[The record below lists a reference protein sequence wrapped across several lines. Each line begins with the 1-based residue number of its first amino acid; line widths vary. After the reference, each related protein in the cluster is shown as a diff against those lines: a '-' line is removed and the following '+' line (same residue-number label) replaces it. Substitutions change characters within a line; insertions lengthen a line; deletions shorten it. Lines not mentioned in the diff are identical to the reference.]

1 MPSPFPGMDPYLED
15 PAFWS
20 DFHASFLPYLRDA
33 INERLP
39 DNYEA
44 RLDEKVNLTERS
56 PDRIKLLEPDLAVSQ
71 DQALTPGTTPAVG
84 VATLEPMT
92 IPHLPIEE
100 EEHERWIEIL
110 HRPERSLVTVLE
122 LLSPANKEEPGF
134 RRYLDK
140 RNGLLW
146 WHNVHLVEVDL
157 LLRGRRLPLRD
168 PLPAGDYYIMISR
181 GDRRPDCQV
190 YAWTLRQPLPSL
202 PVPLRAPDPD
212 LTIDLETVFTTA
224 YDRGRYRR
232 SLPYSTPLGARLT
245 PEMREWVQ
253 QTAHAQPS

>member
-20 DFHASFLPYLRDA
+20 DFHSRFLTHLSDT

-44 RLDEKVNLTERS
+44 RVDEKVNLTERS

-71 DQALTPGTTPAVG
+71 DPALTPGAVSAAG
-84 VATLEPMT
+84 IATLEPVT

-146 WHNVHLVEVDL
+146 WHNVHLIEVDL
-157 LLRGRRLPLRD
+157 LLKGHRLPLSE

-181 GDRRPDCQV
+181 SDRRPDCQV
-190 YAWTLRQPLPSL
+190 YAWTLRQPLL
-202 PVPLRAPDPD
+202 ALHVPLLAPDPD
-212 LTIDLETVFTTA
+212 LVIDLQTVFTTT

-232 SLPYSTPLGARLT
+232 SLPYAKPPDVRLA
-245 PEMREWVQ
+245 PELREWILQTVQ
-253 QTAHAQPS
+253 TQP